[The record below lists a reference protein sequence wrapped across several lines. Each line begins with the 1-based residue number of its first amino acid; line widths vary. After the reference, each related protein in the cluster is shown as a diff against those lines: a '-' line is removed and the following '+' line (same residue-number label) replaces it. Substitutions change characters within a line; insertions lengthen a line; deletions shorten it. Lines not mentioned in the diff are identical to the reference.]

1 MFQIQKLILNWSRPF
16 CEELLSFRAKQL
28 QLLQRINEILVLI
41 LSLHTADILTEFLR
55 GIQYFQEDSALKQAT
70 TTYYHIPS
78 TFSWKISFHHSTLCN

>member
-1 MFQIQKLILNWSRPF
+1 MFHIQKLILNWSRPF

-55 GIQYFQEDSALKQAT
+55 GIPQYFQEDSALKQTT
-70 TTYYHIPS
+70 TTYYHTHS
-78 TFSWKISFHHSTLCN
+78 TFSWKIISPFDVV